1 MIAYIYFFHDQFNA
15 ALIVNGLP
23 SGIFGRELE
32 LEASRYEC
40 S

>member
-23 SGIFGRELE
+23 SGIFGRARARGFAL
-32 LEASRYEC
+32 
-40 S
+40 